1 MEKTVE
7 DICSEVEKSNGNY
20 IPMAPE
26 LTQTSS
32 FYYDTY
38 EEFMKVSKDE
48 KNNFVYTRGSN
59 PTTNQLED
67 KLAKLEKGEK
77 CKVFS
82 SGMGAI
88 AATFFSL
95 LKSGDHVLM
104 INTIYGEAVSL
115 SNYMEKFGIEQERI
129 DVAQTADIKD
139 HIRNNTKMI
148 YFESPSSQKFELLDL
163 EEIAQV
169 VNEKNIFTVI
179 DATWASPVFQT
190 PLKHGIDLVIQSLS
204 KYIGGHSDI
213 VGGAV
218 TGKRKI
224 VDYIF
229 ENGHQSLGAV
239 ISPFNSWL
247 ALRGLRTLPVRM
259 GYLNQSVKK
268 VIDFLNSDSRVSKV
282 FHPYCGN
289 SEQQFLTKK
298 YLTGFGSLFAIELK
312 DDNFDKLKLFVDS
325 LELISIG
332 VSWGGFE
339 SLVLPAYKGDNEQNL
354 KERGLSL
361 SHIRMY
367 VGLENPESIIQDIKQ
382 ALDIAYK

>member
-1 MEKTVE
+1 MKKTVE
-7 DICSEVEKSNGNY
+7 DICSEVEKNNKSY
-20 IPMAPE
+20 TPMAPE

-32 FYYDTY
+32 FYYDSY
-38 EEFMKVSKDE
+38 EEFIKRSEDE

-59 PTTNQLED
+59 PTTSQLEE
-67 KLAKLEKGEK
+67 KLARLEQGEK
-77 CKVFS
+77 CKIFS

-88 AATFFSL
+88 AATLFSL
-95 LKSGDHVLM
+95 LKSGDHILM

-115 SNYMEKFGIEQERI
+115 SNYMQKFGIEQERI
-129 DVAQTADIKD
+129 DVSQTEDITD
-139 HIRNNTKMI
+139 YIRNNTKMI

-163 EEIAQV
+163 EEIARIAE
-169 VNEKNIFTVI
+169 EKDIITAI
-179 DATWASPVFQT
+179 DATWASPIFQN
-190 PLKHGIDLVIQSLS
+190 PLKYGIDLVVHSLS

-218 TGKRKI
+218 IGKDEI

-229 ENGHQSLGAV
+229 EKGHQSLGAV

-247 ALRGLRTLPVRM
+247 GLRGLRTLPIRM
-259 GYLNQSVKK
+259 NYLNNSVKK
-268 VIDFLNSDSRVSKV
+268 VIDFLSSDPRISKV

-298 YLTGFGSLFAIELK
+298 YLSGFGSLLAIELK
-312 DDNFDKLKLFVDS
+312 NNDFDKLKQFINT

-339 SLVLPAYKGDNEQNL
+339 SLVLPAYKGNNEVSL

-367 VGLENPESIIQDIKQ
+367 VGLENPESIIQDIKN
-382 ALDIAYK
+382 ALDLVYK